1 MFFCHLF
8 YRGHA
13 CLVLLL
19 SLSFSIIFITLYKS
33 PYLPWLSF
41 RDKLNI
47 AILIFQYFS
56 IVSLFLNEIWYLYS
70 QIVGLPK
77 IWRKIFLTKQIRLYA
92 KTNPG
97 IVRKQMLKINIFR
110 RDFSTRQS
118 KILLHNNLTHLLKK
132 KFWNTFYIRRR
143 ITLAKDLNYSFL
155 NCPLSSSLRF
165 LMQLCQFWKAQ
176 TSTLEKMD
184 NITYML
190 IVNKPENVN

>member
-19 SLSFSIIFITLYKS
+19 SLSFSIIFTTLYKS

-41 RDKLNI
+41 RDILNI

-70 QIVGLPK
+70 EIVGLTK
-77 IWRKIFLTKQIRLYA
+77 IWQNIFLTKQIRLHA
-92 KTNPG
+92 RTNPG
-97 IVRKQMLKINIFR
+97 IVRKQMLEINIFR

-118 KILLHNNLTHLLKK
+118 KIFFYKILLHNNLTHLLKK
-132 KFWNTFYIRRR
+132 KFSKTFYIRRR
-143 ITLAKDLNYSFL
+143 ITVTKDLNYAFL
-155 NCPLSSSLRF
+155 NCPLSLHCSF
-165 LMQLCQFWKAQ
+165 LCNFVNFENHKPQPLKKWI
-176 TSTLEKMD
+176 TLH
-184 NITYML
+184 TCWL
-190 IVNKPENVN
+190 